1 MLSSISSSNQRLPS
15 LPWAKIW
22 LPALMLLTAFV
33 LMLEGRLALRDIAP
47 TRFDSK
53 ARWQEERLRVKAAGK
68 KALVLIG
75 ASRIQ
80 LGIDPPLLSQLS
92 GMQTIQ
98 LAIDGSTYWPI
109 LQGLA
114 NDPDFIGTVV
124 VDYYEYSA
132 LDNDPANLARRYE
145 SDYQQKKTK
154 LAYWNFDRLENQ
166 LEWYL
171 RGSLR
176 SYADGTQ
183 PMDSLYYRV
192 INKPRIPQ
200 YLLTHPDRSRDADY
214 RKLEMPRFYIGRVYR
229 TLGEYAPKKSKHY
242 DTYEDMLADLQQR
255 IAALPQAN
263 TDQLTQKHQQLREAV
278 DKILQRGGK
287 VIFLT
292 MPTSGMIHDIE
303 NKQYPQALFWVPLK
317 KALPVTMIHSDQH
330 PTLKAFVC
338 PDGAHLDYRDKARF
352 TAAFAQV
359 AGLTTH
365 NYSGPSH

>member
-15 LPWAKIW
+15 LPWAKMW
-22 LPALMLLTAFV
+22 LSALLLLTVFV

-47 TRFDSK
+47 TLFDSK
-53 ARWQEERLRVKAAGK
+53 TRWQEERLRVKAADK

-98 LAIDGSTYWPI
+98 LAIDGSSYWPI

-124 VDYYEYSA
+124 VDYYEYST

-154 LAYWNFDRLENQ
+154 LTYWNFDRLENQ
-166 LEWYL
+166 LEWGL

-176 SYADGTQ
+176 SYADGAR

-192 INKPRIPQ
+192 INKPYMPQ
-200 YLLTHPDRSRDADY
+200 YLRTRSDRSRDADY
-214 RKLEMPRFYIGRVYR
+214 SKMDMPKFYIGRVYR
-229 TLGEYAPKKSKHY
+229 NLGKYAPPRNRQF
-242 DTYEDMLADLQQR
+242 DTYEEMLTDLQQH

-263 TDQLTQKHQQLREAV
+263 TDQLTQKHHLLREAV
-278 DKILQRGGK
+278 DKIRHRGGK

-303 NKQYPQALFWVPLK
+303 NKQYPQAVFWVPLK
-317 KALPVTMIHSDQH
+317 KALPVTMIHSDEH

-338 PDGAHLDYRDKARF
+338 PDGSHLDYRDKARF

-359 AGLTTH
+359 AGLTQNQTE
-365 NYSGPSH
+365 PSR